1 MATYRERVPVCI
13 YLCACVCLYVC
24 VRVVYDLVVIL
35 KQNPPLLQAA
45 QTYYVAE
52 TGCNSWIF
60 LPLFT
65 QCQNYSQEPPYPAEG
80 LFVFETRRTKRRP
93 NRFLYGTLS

>member
-52 TGCNSWIF
+52 TGCNS
-60 LPLFT
+60 
-65 QCQNYSQEPPYPAEG
+65 
-80 LFVFETRRTKRRP
+80 
-93 NRFLYGTLS
+93 